1 MKDRKLDG
9 VRRDAETL
17 AKLVGLT
24 VAFNSEEW
32 DATRQV
38 YRKLYA
44 VKGISGVELEYD
56 PVPYVILQFLD
67 GTVKRVFSI
76 GEFEKFIGRV
86 DEYGSISE
94 YLSDRG
100 FSLFNLCFQD

>member
-38 YRKLYA
+38 YRK
-44 VKGISGVELEYD
+44 
-56 PVPYVILQFLD
+56 Q
-67 GTVKRVFSI
+67 
-76 GEFEKFIGRV
+76 FEKFIGKV